1 MKGSFFDYACYA
13 GGAAD
18 FEGEEAL
25 RRDAFAYWQWFMNRK
40 PGDPWIVP
48 LMTLRCVDISKTAP
62 RKTDIYMTPEMLI
75 FNQRAL
81 DVLGG

>member
-1 MKGSFFDYACYA
+1 
-13 GGAAD
+13 
-18 FEGEEAL
+18 
-25 RRDAFAYWQWFMNRK
+25 
-40 PGDPWIVP
+40 
-48 LMTLRCVDISKTAP
+48 MTLRCVDISKTAP